1 MGACRLIVG
10 RHFLLLSHWFPCIL
24 GTSRFEYCGG
34 MDWVQDMT
42 SRWMRIMS
50 AADGGGT
57 PLDEAVRQISAIGDA
72 PAKKGGPGWL
82 RRKGAA
88 AGAAVEEASAVTV
101 LCRQLIAGVLVSDLA
116 IARLCTLENR
126 SREQVVAE
134 LADDVP
140 GQLRD
145 EQLRALQAELSGGCS
160 LLKDPERASYAGLGT
175 RIEQLL
181 RLAEQQASE
190 LIEAARA
197 EAAGITASAHAGSAA
212 PSGSGSGSGSGHD
225 EGTEGRLGA

>member
-1 MGACRLIVG
+1 
-10 RHFLLLSHWFPCIL
+10 
-24 GTSRFEYCGG
+24 

-42 SRWMRIMS
+42 ARLVRIMTAAS
-50 AADGGGT
+50 AGGGT
-57 PLDEAVRQISAIGDA
+57 PLDEALHQISAIGDA

-88 AGAAVEEASAVTV
+88 ASAVEEASAVTV
-101 LCRQLIAGVLVSDLA
+101 LCRQLIAGVLVSDMA
-116 IARLCTLENR
+116 IARLCALENR

-145 EQLRALQAELSGGCS
+145 EQLRALQAELSGSCS
-160 LLKDPERASYAGLGT
+160 LLKDPERASYAGLGN

-197 EAAGITASAHAGSAA
+197 EAAGITASAHEGSDA

-225 EGTEGRLGA
+225 DGTEGQLGA

>member
-1 MGACRLIVG
+1 
-10 RHFLLLSHWFPCIL
+10 
-24 GTSRFEYCGG
+24 

-42 SRWMRIMS
+42 ARWVRIMTAAS
-50 AADGGGT
+50 AGGGT
-57 PLDEAVRQISAIGDA
+57 PLDEALRQISAIGD
-72 PAKKGGPGWL
+72 AKKGGPGWL

-88 AGAAVEEASAVTV
+88 ASAAVEEASAVTV
-101 LCRQLIAGVLVSDLA
+101 LCRQLIAGVLVSDMA

-145 EQLRALQAELSGGCS
+145 EQLRALQAELSGSCS
-160 LLKDPERASYAGLGT
+160 LLKDPERASYAGLGN

-197 EAAGITASAHAGSAA
+197 EAAGITASAHVGAAA
-212 PSGSGSGSGSGHD
+212 PSGSGSGSGRD
-225 EGTEGRLGA
+225 DGTEGQLGA